1 MRNQSKQL
9 LLNLQSPFLNRRGS
23 AKRSKKMSRVL
34 TKGSDLS
41 HLSFR
46 PRLKSCKRREA
57 VAIKNTSGH
66 RCARSKWC
74 RDRNHIQMRLKKTSI
89 MTRKPTRA
97 VRKRKKKKKKKRRR
111 QRELNSTNRSGQ
123 LVTLETVVTSMT
135 RERRS
140 LMMRR
145 TIRCRRA
152 LKAKKGHRRGAEALG
167 PTASSLGWLTSRNSD
182 SAEWVIE
189 L

>member
-9 LLNLQSPFLNRRGS
+9 LHKLQSPFLNRRGS

-46 PRLKSCKRREA
+46 PKLKSCKRREA

-74 RDRNHIQMRLKKTSI
+74 RDRKHIQMRPKKTSI

-97 VRKRKKKKKKKRRR
+97 VKKRMKKKTRRR

-123 LVTLETVVTSMT
+123 LVTLETIVTSMK
-135 RERRS
+135 RERRI

-182 SAEWVIE
+182 SAEWLIE